1 MSSSAPS
8 DDPAASRPKPR
19 AIFTEGSI
27 LRHVLVMTA
36 TGSIG
41 LIAVFVVDFLSLLY
55 ISRLGDPQLTA
66 GVGYASQISFLV
78 VSINIGLTIAVTAL
92 VSRRI
97 GGGDRPGAQR
107 IAASGLVHIVILSSL
122 VALPFIVW
130 RESLLS
136 RFGASGTVLDTA
148 SLFTLVTLPANPLMA
163 AGMALSGVLRAVGDA
178 RRAMYVTL
186 IGAAVTAVL
195 DPVLIF
201 GLHLGVLGAAIST
214 VVSRFVWIV
223 VGVWGAVHIH
233 GLVGRPRRAE
243 VWRDLKPMM
252 TIALPVILTNLAS
265 PVASIY
271 SMHVFS
277 NFGAEIVAAF
287 AIIDRVTP
295 VAFGV
300 LFAMSGSVGPIV
312 GQNFGAKRF
321 DRLRATLTNCYGVA
335 FVYVLSVWGLL
346 ALGAPYVAGAFGATG
361 ATAGLVTF
369 FCDWGAAAWFFLG
382 CIFAAN
388 AAFNNLGFPILSTV
402 FNWGRATLGTIPFVT
417 LGAHYWGPP
426 GGLVGIIA
434 GAALFG
440 VAAMATSYWATG
452 RLAHRAGIA

>member
-1 MSSSAPS
+1 MSHDQTSDTAAPE
-8 DDPAASRPKPR
+8 RPKPR
-19 AIFTEGSI
+19 AVFTEGSI

-36 TGSIG
+36 TGSVG

-66 GVGYASQISFLV
+66 GIGYASQISFLV
-78 VSINIGLTIAVTAL
+78 VSINIGLSIAVTAL

-97 GGGDRPGAQR
+97 GAGERPAAQR
-107 IAASGLVHIVILSSL
+107 MAASGLVHILILSSL
-122 VALPFIVW
+122 VALPFLVW
-130 RESLLS
+130 REPLLA
-136 RFGASGTVLDTA
+136 RIGATGRALETA
-148 SLFTLVTLPANPLMA
+148 SLFTLITLPANPLMA
-163 AGMALSGVLRAVGDA
+163 AGMALSGILRAVGDA

-195 DPVLIF
+195 DPLLIF
-201 GLHLGVLGAAIST
+201 GLGLGVKGAAIST
-214 VVSRFVWIV
+214 IVSRVVWVIV
-223 VGVWGAVHIH
+223 GLWGSVWVH
-233 GLVGRPRRAE
+233 GLVGWPRRAAI
-243 VWRDLKPMM
+243 WRDLKPMM
-252 TIALPVILTNLAS
+252 TIAAPVILTNLAS

-271 SMHVFS
+271 TMRIFS
-277 NFGAEIVAAF
+277 KFGAETVAAF

-312 GQNFGAKRF
+312 GQNVGAKRF
-321 DRLRATLTNCYGVA
+321 DRLRTTLTDCYGVA
-335 FVYVLSVWGLL
+335 FVYVVSVWGLL
-346 ALGAPYVAGAFGATG
+346 ALGAPLVNRAFGAEG
-361 ATAGLVTF
+361 ATAELVTF
-369 FCDWGAAAWFFLG
+369 FCYWGAAAWFFLG

-388 AAFNNLGFPILSTV
+388 AAFNNLGFPILSTL

-417 LGAHYWGPP
+417 LGANLWGPP

-440 VAAMATSYWATG
+440 VGAMATSYWATG
-452 RLAHRAGIA
+452 RLARRAQMA